1 MRKSKTKKILQ
12 GIVEASIPFIT
23 FAIALYLM

>member
-1 MRKSKTKKILQ
+1 MNKQILSEILK
-12 GIVEASIPFIT
+12 GIIEASIPFIT